1 MSSRVPINFIVSF
14 LVALLLANFAV
25 AQSSKPRSKPA
36 SPLAQAKAEL
46 AKHELKSAEDSIWKV
61 LSSDPNN
68 PEALLL
74 LGMVRGEQQRFSEAE
89 TLFQRV
95 VELDPKSASGHLY
108 LGKTYLTEN
117 KIPEATEQYKQAEE
131 LVPENLEVR
140 VTLARLYAAG
150 GEFADA
156 ISTLNGI
163 PPAHFPVEA
172 IPVKVGCLLALGR
185 QQEAIKLAQE
195 VKAPALDLALAEVFV
210 TSKLP
215 TEALK
220 LLTAAAASGK
230 RPPPRFYFIKA
241 KALDAAGD
249 SSGAL
254 ENFQK
259 ALALEPDSEEFLL
272 TTAELY
278 ARQEKH
284 AQAFEMLQRAYK
296 LDHDSLKV
304 LRPLILEASFAGKSV
319 DVQDQ
324 AQQLAD
330 ESDDPRDLFIA
341 ANVFLTN
348 TRQDEAVPLLEKY
361 LQKVPNDPRA
371 WVGLGIGYEDLK
383 RFDDA
388 QKAFENAL
396 KADPKFAD
404 AEYQIGVLLS
414 LNGNSASATQHFEH
428 AVEINPNHAPS
439 LERLGNFYLETGQF
453 DKARDVLLKSETLDP
468 KNRKVE
474 YGLAL
479 AYSKLGNRDEAKVHM
494 ERFEKAGPIGATEK
508 K

>member
-1 MSSRVPINFIVSF
+1 MSSRVPINLAGLF
-14 LVALLLANFAV
+14 LLALLLANFAV
-25 AQSSKPRSKPA
+25 GQSSRPRVKPA
-36 SPLAQAKAEL
+36 SPLSQARAQL
-46 AKHELKSAEDSIWKV
+46 AKHDLKSAEDSIWKV
-61 LSSDPNN
+61 LSSDPKNA
-68 PEALLL
+68 EALLL

-95 VELDPKSASGHLY
+95 VQLDPKSVNGHLY
-108 LGKTYLTEN
+108 LGNTYLTAN
-117 KIPEATEQYKQAEE
+117 KIPEAAEQYKQTEE
-131 LVPENLEVR
+131 LVPQNVEVR
-140 VTLARLYAAG
+140 TTLARLYTAE
-150 GEFADA
+150 GEFAEA

-185 QQEAIKLAQE
+185 QEEAIKLAQE
-195 VKAPALDLALAEVFV
+195 AKTPSLDLALAEVFV

-215 TEALK
+215 TESLK

-230 RPPPRFYFIKA
+230 RPPARFYFIKG

-249 SSGAL
+249 SAGAL
-254 ENFQK
+254 GNFQK
-259 ALALEPDSEEFLL
+259 ALALEPNSEEFLL
-272 TTAELY
+272 TTAEIY
-278 ARQEKH
+278 AREEKH
-284 AQAFEMLQRAYK
+284 AQAYETLQRTYK
-296 LDHDSLKV
+296 LDPSSLKV
-304 LRPLILEASFAGKSV
+304 LRPLILEASFAGKSA
-319 DVQDQ
+319 DVQDA

-330 ESDDPRDLFIA
+330 KSDEPKDLFIA

-348 TRQDEAVPLLEKY
+348 VRQDEAVPLLEKY
-361 LQKVPNDPRA
+361 LQKVPDDPRA
-371 WVGLGIGYEDLK
+371 WVGLGLGYEDLK

-404 AEYQIGVLLS
+404 AEYQLGVLIS

-468 KNRKVE
+468 HNRKIE

-479 AYSKLGNRDEAKVHM
+479 AYSKLGNRDEARIHM